1 MIVRDHL
8 PLRRVW
14 PAVAHRLV
22 LLFLFDL
29 AIASL
34 YTFAGWKSLALSG
47 LPLSTMGSAIGIF
60 LAFRTNSAY
69 ERWWEAR
76 VLWGGL
82 VNASRTLARQVLTL
96 IDRET
101 DDPEPSPLQRRLM
114 NLQIAF
120 ITSVRCHLRRQNA
133 LPELRSILGQS
144 AAEDL
149 REHRNIPSA
158 LLLQKAT
165 VLQKAK
171 EDGLLSDFR
180 WVQIDGTLTEMTSLI
195 GSCERIKATP
205 LPRQYDFFPRVLVN
219 VYCLLLPFGL
229 VEGMGL
235 LTPLA
240 STLVS
245 FIFIALDTVGRDIE
259 APFEN
264 TVHDTPLTAI
274 SRTIEINLRQLFGD
288 RNIPPEIKPVDGF
301 LY

>member
-14 PAVAHRLV
+14 PTVAHRLV

-29 AIASL
+29 AVATL
-34 YTFAGWKSLALSG
+34 YTFADWKVLALPG

-76 VLWGGL
+76 TLWGGL

-96 IDRET
+96 IDRDAHT
-101 DDPEPSPLQRRLM
+101 PSMLQRRLM
-114 NLQIAF
+114 NLQIGF
-120 ITSVRCHLRRQNA
+120 IHAVRCHLRRQNPF
-133 LPELRSILGQS
+133 PELQTILGDVTTD
-144 AAEDL
+144 EL
-149 REHRNIPSA
+149 RGQRNVPSA
-158 LLLQKAT
+158 LLLKKAE
-165 VLQKAK
+165 VLQVAK
-171 EDGLLSDFR
+171 EENLLTDYR
-180 WVQIDGTLTEMTSLI
+180 WMQIDGTLTELTNLI
-195 GSCERIKATP
+195 GACERIKGTP
-205 LPRQYDFFPRVLVN
+205 LPRQYDFFPRVLVT

-259 APFEN
+259 APFESS
-264 TVHDTPLTAI
+264 VHDTPLTAI
-274 SRTIEINLRQLFGD
+274 SRMIEINVRQLFGD
-288 RNIPPEIKPVDGF
+288 RRLPAEVKPVDGF